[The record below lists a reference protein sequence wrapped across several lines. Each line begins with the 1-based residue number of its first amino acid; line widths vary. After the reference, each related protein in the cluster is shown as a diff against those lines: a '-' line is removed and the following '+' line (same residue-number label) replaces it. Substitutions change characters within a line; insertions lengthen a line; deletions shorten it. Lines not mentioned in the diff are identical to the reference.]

1 VYVDDGHF
9 GSALVGCSGNVSKRV
24 YMLLFRLL
32 HILFPTLE
40 AWNRSILE
48 SAARVPGIRVD
59 ANAESPGSASGSR
72 GGVVYSLRQPSSH
85 ARRNASSTSASTS
98 ASTSGSR
105 VHGVL
110 VKPNFLLGCLEAVRQ
125 QRVVD
130 DSPGRDGRDDSND
143 NENGDDND
151 NDNDDDDDS
160 MEGDDANTRQL
171 KDAVRIQLVFEE
183 QSCLK
188 TVRHLDDVIGLL
200 TNAGTLDEN
209 STPLSS
215 PHKHRTFSFQSPAK
229 KPLHGDNALDVKLAV
244 SMIEMGATSD
254 FRDGAMFLQMACQS
268 REKAEYAIRKGAFRA
283 LVMSSSMML
292 ASKVMG
298 SVEQLSILTMTA
310 SQLLDRSSASSAP
323 ERALVKEFV
332 GALHRPTA
340 NPVGIESTDE
350 L

>member
-40 AWNRSILE
+40 AWNRSSLE

-130 DSPGRDGRDDSND
+130 ESPGRDGRDDSND
-143 NENGDDND
+143 NDNGDGND
-151 NDNDDDDDS
+151 NDDDS

-332 GALHRPTA
+332 GALQRPTA